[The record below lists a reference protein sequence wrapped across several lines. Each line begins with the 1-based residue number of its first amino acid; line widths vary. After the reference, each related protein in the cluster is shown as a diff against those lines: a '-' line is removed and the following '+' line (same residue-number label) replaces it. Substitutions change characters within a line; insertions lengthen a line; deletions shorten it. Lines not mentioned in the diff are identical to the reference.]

1 VLRDLVRKDIILGGR
16 VLALNAGLF
25 SAWFCFML
33 LQSDMS
39 ARAYVCLSAIM
50 CAFLPIT
57 LIGREDKFKAQRLI
71 CSLPVTRSQVVLA
84 RYVEALL
91 LGLVGMT
98 VAIVMALALPWS
110 HLQAADLLSGRTL
123 LLAVTVV
130 AVLVSLVLPM
140 LQRFGLWGLIGLL
153 VGLQVLGVVLTL
165 LATLTKGPNPLHS
178 AIRGLESSIVAYH
191 VGLGAPAYAAVGMVS
206 LFVLL
211 TLSYAVALVAFEHRD
226 L

>member
-1 VLRDLVRKDIILGGR
+1 VLRDLVCKDVILGGR

-33 LQSDMS
+33 FQSDVT
-39 ARAYVCLSAIM
+39 ARAYVCLSGIM

-91 LGLVGMT
+91 LGLAGIA
-98 VAIVMALALPWS
+98 VAIVMGLALPWS
-110 HLQAADLLSGRTL
+110 RLGAFELLSGRTL
-123 LLAVTVV
+123 LLGVTVV
-130 AVLVSLVLPM
+130 VILVSLVLPV
-140 LQRFGLWGLIGLL
+140 LQRLGIWGLLGLL
-153 VGLQVLGVVLTL
+153 VGLQVLGVV
-165 LATLTKGPNPLHS
+165 ATLFATLMKGPNPLGS
-178 AIRGLESSIVAYH
+178 AIRGVESSIVAYH
-191 VGLGAPAYAAVGMVS
+191 VGLGAPVYAAVGMVS
-206 LFVLL
+206 LVALL